1 MTVRR
6 GTLAIVRVTSSVVSQ
21 VVKAEV
27 LNPQPFSE
35 PGEGARQDLRLANW
49 KKESKT
55 GRTLPSVDLL
65 YDSKTLRAKRKHWT
79 KRELRLTPFLRGR
92 IIRAPSQPWILSC
105 AIDRG
110 PGWDE
115 AEG

>member
-6 GTLAIVRVTSSVVSQ
+6 ETLAIVRVTSSVASQ
-21 VVKAEV
+21 VVKAV
-27 LNPQPFSE
+27 LNPEPFSG
-35 PGEGARQDLRLANW
+35 PGEGARQDVRLASW
-49 KKESKT
+49 KNESKT
-55 GRTLPSVDLL
+55 GRTLPSVGLL
-65 YDSKTLRAKRKHWT
+65 YDSKTLRAKRKHWP

-92 IIRAPSQPWILSC
+92 IIRAPSQPWIPSC